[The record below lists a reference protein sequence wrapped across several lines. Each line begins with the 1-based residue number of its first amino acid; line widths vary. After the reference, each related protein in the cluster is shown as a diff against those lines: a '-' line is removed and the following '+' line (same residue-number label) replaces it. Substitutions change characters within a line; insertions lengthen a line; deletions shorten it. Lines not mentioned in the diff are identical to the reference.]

1 MIRFTFP
8 TNNTPFGF
16 FLLYSLCVKHDP
28 LLLMN
33 DFYTE
38 EMKLADYKKPIEY
51 VFSVE
56 DTIMVYFSSDKIE
69 DI

>member
-1 MIRFTFP
+1 
-8 TNNTPFGF
+8 
-16 FLLYSLCVKHDP
+16 
-28 LLLMN
+28 MN

-38 EMKLADYKKPIEY
+38 EMKLADYKKPIKY